1 MAWGSQLLVVDSV
14 VSSSLIFPTQDQQTE
29 RRNNFFVAMSNSA
42 SSGRRKATRK
52 QGQEQAPMPPS
63 VSRGDGSSS
72 GSRLSGRTSSSRT
85 ERMLRQVIPRSRVS
99 RSRVLFLVFLA
110 GLAAILGF
118 AANRMLTDAEE
129 RLAKEQFGSI
139 AERALDMSLDI
150 ALRQRQGL
158 ITLVSMVEQAFPDVD
173 EWPYVKINGFE
184 VISNNVIKTSTGQD
198 MGLLPIVKPEQLE
211 EFQDFAAPLYPET
224 GVTRVTGLDGNFQR
238 YNETDGE
245 THWGSPYKFFAP
257 FLYHSRGP
265 LLFLSNYHSIELRGR
280 ELDKVIACSEERRVG
295 LRDNENNPDYVP
307 MECSSVTDIIDLS
320 QGRNPVFVPAAVSYQ
335 PIYPAN
341 NRSELVGFMTSA
353 IKWHDTLVN
362 VFSSEVNG
370 VDCVLKTETVAYTY
384 EVIHGEPVLK

>member
-1 MAWGSQLLVVDSV
+1 M
-14 VSSSLIFPTQDQQTE
+14 PT
-29 RRNNFFVAMSNSA
+29 A
-42 SSGRRKATRK
+42 
-52 QGQEQAPMPPS
+52 

-72 GSRLSGRTSSSRT
+72 GSRLSGRSSSSRT
-85 ERMLRQVIPRSRVS
+85 ERMLRRVIPRSRVS
-99 RSRVLFLVFLA
+99 KSRVLFLVFLA

-118 AANRMLTDAEE
+118 ATNRMLTDAEE

-184 VISNNVIKTSTGQD
+184 VVSRNVIKTSTGQD

-224 GVTRVTGLDGNFQR
+224 GVTRITGLDANFQR

-280 ELDKVIACSEERRVG
+280 ELDKVIECSEERWMG
-295 LRDNENNPDYVP
+295 IRDNENNADYVP
-307 MECSSVTDIIDLS
+307 MECSSVTDIIDLG
-320 QGRNPVFVPAAVSYQ
+320 QGRNPVYVPAAVSYQ

-353 IKWHDTLVN
+353 IKWHDTLFN

-370 VDCVLKTETVAYTY
+370 VDCVVQTETVAYTY
-384 EVIHGEPVLK
+384 EVIEGEPVLK